1 MDIRPYKRGINN
13 YMKWFNKLERKYGRY
28 AIHNLMYYLIILY
41 AVGFVLEIF
50 GNGFYSRYLSLDMA
64 MIFKGQIWRLFTF
77 IMGPPNSSILFI
89 LLSLYFYYMIGTVL
103 ERTWGAF
110 RFNMYML
117 SGWLLHILAALII
130 YLVFGVSFPFDTYYL
145 NMSLFLAF
153 ATIAGEMEVLLFFII
168 PIKVKWLAYVDMV
181 YFALTII
188 GGLFQSVLPINIL
201 YGLFRIGIMAT
212 PVYAVA
218 ALVSLLNFIVFYG
231 MTRNYRTV
239 SPKEIKRKAEY
250 KHKIQAAGKGTKHKC
265 AVCGRTEKDGEDLVF
280 RYCSKCEGTYE
291 YCNEHLYTHK
301 HVTK

>member
-1 MDIRPYKRGINN
+1 
-13 YMKWFNKLERKYGRY
+13 
-28 AIHNLMYYLIILY
+28 
-41 AVGFVLEIF
+41 
-50 GNGFYSRYLSLDMA
+50 
-64 MIFKGQIWRLFTF
+64 
-77 IMGPPNSSILFI
+77 
-89 LLSLYFYYMIGTVL
+89 
-103 ERTWGAF
+103 
-110 RFNMYML
+110 MYML

>member
-153 ATIAGEMEVLLFFII
+153 ATIAGEMEVLLCFII